1 MIKINVLVENNTW
14 KKYFKNPNNYLLR
27 KSKILS
33 KKNIL
38 FANHNCNF
46 TLLLTGSKE
55 IKKLNRKFRKKN
67 KITDVLSFP
76 SHNKKILLKI
86 LKKKEDTYLGDV
98 AINIYKINK
107 KNFKIE
113 FDKLW
118 LHGLL
123 HLIGYTHKINK
134 NYNKMFKLENN
145 LLKIIN

>member
-1 MIKINVLVENNTW
+1 MIKINVLVENNAW

-33 KKNIL
+33 KKNVL
-38 FANHNCNF
+38 FSKHNCNF
-46 TLLLTGSKE
+46 SLLLTGSKE
-55 IKKLNRKFRKKN
+55 IKKLNRRFRKKN

-76 SHNKKILLKI
+76 FHNKKILPKI
-86 LKKKEDTYLGDV
+86 LKKNENIYLGDV
-98 AINIYKINK
+98 AVNIYKINK
-107 KNFKIE
+107 ENFKVE

-134 NYNKMFKLENN
+134 DYHKMLRLENN
-145 LLKIIN
+145 LLNIIN

>member
-1 MIKINVLVENNTW
+1 M
-14 KKYFKNPNNYLLR
+14 
-27 KSKILS
+27 
-33 KKNIL
+33 
-38 FANHNCNF
+38 
-46 TLLLTGSKE
+46 
-55 IKKLNRKFRKKN
+55 
-67 KITDVLSFP
+67 
-76 SHNKKILLKI
+76 
-86 LKKKEDTYLGDV
+86 
-98 AINIYKINK
+98 AINIYRINK